1 MCGIVGY
8 IGDKKASEVLL
19 KGLSYLEYRGYDSSG
34 VALMTKNKIEIFK
47 APGKLNNLREVLSN
61 QQNICNKSTLGIG
74 HIRWATHGLPTE
86 LNAHPHTCNCGSLV
100 VVHNGIIE
108 NYKELKNEL
117 IKYGCE
123 FKSQTDSEV
132 AAHLIAHEFQRTK
145 DLLAAMTS
153 AVKKIQGAYAFC
165 AMHKTLPDRIVVARK
180 NAPLIIGVGEGEN
193 FIASDIPAI
202 IEYTKKAIYL
212 NDNQIAEVKKN
223 SVKIIDTDGNLLEN
237 KIEMLPF
244 EPVALSKMGYKHY
257 MLKEIHEQSDVAR
270 NVLSGKLKDPKS
282 PVVLEDVK
290 LSASDLKNINRIQI
304 IACGTSLHAGLVG
317 KYILE
322 KFAKIPT
329 DVEASSEYI
338 YRDTIAD
345 KNTLVI
351 GISQSGET
359 ADTITAIKQVR
370 EKGSHVLIITNRP
383 DSTMARLADSL
394 LPVNAG
400 IEVSVAAT
408 KSYTAQ
414 LLSLYLLTLYMTQ
427 IIDEKNVNDK
437 EIISLKQEMLELP
450 NKIETITND
459 TTSIKAVAKKYS
471 GFKDFIFIARG
482 INYPTSLEGALKLKE
497 ISYINATG
505 YSAGEL
511 KHGPIAMLDE
521 TMPVLAILNKGAVY
535 DKVMS
540 NCEEAKARQAK
551 LIGVSNYID
560 RKHKDL
566 FDDILLIP
574 NISDTLSPALN
585 IVVLQLLAY
594 YIAEYL
600 GKDVDQ
606 PRNLAKSVTVE

>member
-8 IGDKKASEVLL
+8 IGNRKASEVLL
-19 KGLSYLEYRGYDSSG
+19 KGLGHLEYRGYDSSG
-34 VALMTKNKIEIFK
+34 VALMSKNKIDIFK
-47 APGKLNNLREVLSN
+47 APGKLNNLRELLSTK
-61 QQNICNKSTLGIG
+61 QDICNKTTAGIG

-108 NYKELKNEL
+108 NYKELKQEL
-117 IKYGCE
+117 EKVGCN
-123 FKSQTDSEV
+123 FKSQTDTEV
-132 AAHLIAHEFQRTK
+132 AAHLIAHEFEKSK
-145 DLLAAMTS
+145 DLLCAMQN
-153 AVKKIQGAYAFC
+153 AIKKINGAFAFC
-165 AMHKTLPDRIVVARK
+165 AIHKSSPDKIIVARK

-212 NDNQIAEVKKN
+212 NDNQIAEIKKN
-223 SVKIIDTDGNLLEN
+223 SIKIIDTEGKVYDN
-237 KIEMLPF
+237 KIEFLPF
-244 EPVALSKMGYKHY
+244 EPVALSKMGFKHY
-257 MLKEIHEQSDVAR
+257 MLKEIHEQSNVTR
-270 NVLSGKLKDPKS
+270 NILEGILSNPKEKITLNNIKLNQNDFKK
-282 PVVLEDVK
+282 
-290 LSASDLKNINRIQI
+290 INRIQI

-322 KFAKIPT
+322 KFTKIPT

-359 ADTITAIKQVR
+359 ADTITAIKQVK
-370 EKGSHVLIITNRP
+370 EKGAHVLIITNRT
-383 DSTMARLADSL
+383 DSTMARLADSI

-408 KSYTAQ
+408 KSYLAQ
-414 LLSLYLLTLYMTQ
+414 LLSLYLLTLYIAQTL
-427 IIDEKNVNDK
+427 DEKSIENK
-437 EIISLKQEMLELP
+437 EIITLKQEMLELP
-450 NKIETITND
+450 NKIEMITNN
-459 TTSIKAVAKKYS
+459 TKNIKEAAKKYS
-471 GFKDFIFIARG
+471 SFKDFIFIARG
-482 INYPTSLEGALKLKE
+482 INYPTALEGALKLKE

-535 DKVMS
+535 EKVMS
-540 NCEEAKARQAK
+540 NCEEAKARQAR
-551 LIGVSNYID
+551 LIGVTNHTE
-560 RKHKDL
+560 KKTKEL
-566 FDDILLIP
+566 FDDTITIP
-574 NISDTLSPALN
+574 EISDILSPALN
-585 IVVLQLLAY
+585 IVVLQLFAY